1 MPHAGAKMVARMMAP
16 RLKRRRPNASER
28 AALASESSLSFR
40 TSGGRDERPMNT
52 TDINANEEEEDDDD
66 DDAYERGDPRTP
78 YTVRAARWT
87 WRKVN
92 PAKPSSS
99 PGGYTRLEDD
109 ANES

>member
-1 MPHAGAKMVARMMAP
+1 MMAP